1 MVWCLRGIGCAQ
13 KGYHKKERG
22 ENCSYL
28 PIMTKSEIDRPT
40 FPGIKYIPIYIY
52 SGHVFTPP
60 PLVDVTTL
68 PSPGDLCIP
77 YPLCVPCPCAW
88 RANFTHTF
96 FILSA
101 SPSAVRF
108 SVGLSA
114 CMSVYLP
121 VCLSLPLCFSVSLS
135 LSLPWFACLSICLSY
150 YASYRRNGDFM
161 VLQGLRVRQ
170 GHAGGNGN
178 PHQDSGTIHSIPSN
192 SLSCRCVFFCLYY
205 NIIRK

>member
-68 PSPGDLCIP
+68 PSPGDVCIP

-135 LSLPWFACLSICLSY
+135 LSVLVCLSVNLPFVLRQLPEKRRLY
-150 YASYRRNGDFM
+150 GASRTSCAARTRRR
-161 VLQGLRVRQ
+161 QWKPSPGLR
-170 GHAGGNGN
+170 
-178 PHQDSGTIHSIPSN
+178 
-192 SLSCRCVFFCLYY
+192 YY
-205 NIIRK
+205 S